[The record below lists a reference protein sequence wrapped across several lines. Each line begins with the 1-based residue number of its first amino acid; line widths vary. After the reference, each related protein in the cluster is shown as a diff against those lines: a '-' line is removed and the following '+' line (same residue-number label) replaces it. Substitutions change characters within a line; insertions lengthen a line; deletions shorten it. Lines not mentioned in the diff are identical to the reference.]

1 MPGTYIQLLEKTL
14 STEEQ
19 ECTIHAV
26 ARQCARWYMEPVATA
41 HSHEALFRALASQ
54 PRYADVLATLYE
66 WVSASPRALEHS
78 LEPRSIDAHS
88 LAYPTLDLYLLPRA
102 IAALS
107 SLCAHAQEEDA
118 LDAADLDVV
127 QEAMGATMRL
137 VGTILHLCLASSHQ
151 QTHARFI
158 LYDALRCGARG
169 LVARGCVS
177 RDSVAKIVSVGAS
190 NGLYDASGLFRMTLC
205 GNDPVPEPFAL
216 RPSGRTLS
224 LIHI

>member
-1 MPGTYIQLLEKTL
+1 MPGTYIQLLDKTL

-19 ECTIHAV
+19 ECAIHAV

-102 IAALS
+102 IAAVSYTHLR
-107 SLCAHAQEEDA
+107 AHE
-118 LDAADLDVV
+118 
-127 QEAMGATMRL
+127 T
-137 VGTILHLCLASSHQ
+137 
-151 QTHARFI
+151 
-158 LYDALRCGARG
+158 
-169 LVARGCVS
+169 
-177 RDSVAKIVSVGAS
+177 
-190 NGLYDASGLFRMTLC
+190 
-205 GNDPVPEPFAL
+205 
-216 RPSGRTLS
+216 
-224 LIHI
+224 